1 MKSIYTLAFLLLYCY
16 FSLGL
21 NTPPVALRDEL
32 GCSPTLS
39 FLFSRDSQPVFFDP
53 LRLATDDNFA
63 RMREAELKHGRVAMV
78 AVVSSLTITGVQ
90 ENDFT
95 AFLMTGGTPKIIKI
109 LCEWDLPSI
118 LKLFIFCGFLETLIF
133 VQPSSEDM
141 PGDYGV
147 GYFRVRDKGENERS
161 LVSEL
166 ENGRLAMMVFLYFVL
181 REISE
186 DSTYWD
192 SFQNFFTSHQA

>member
-1 MKSIYTLAFLLLYCY
+1 
-16 FSLGL
+16 
-21 NTPPVALRDEL
+21 
-32 GCSPTLS
+32 
-39 FLFSRDSQPVFFDP
+39 
-53 LRLATDDNFA
+53 
-63 RMREAELKHGRVAMV
+63 MREAELKHGRVAMV

-147 GYFRVRDKGENERS
+147 GYFGVRDKGENERS